1 MSKNESRTKKFIHNS
16 VTTAL
21 YQVIVMIA
29 GFITPRV
36 MLSCYGSEINGL
48 VSSIQQFINYFTL
61 VEAGISGAAVF
72 ALYIPL
78 AEKNHKQINAV
89 VSAARK
95 FYFQAGYIFV
105 ALVGVLAIAYPLF
118 IATDELPP
126 VLVGLLVLS
135 LGGKGFLDFF
145 TLSKYRVL
153 LTADQRTYVISIASS
168 IYTILNTIIIVVLSY
183 FKVNVVLVYALAIL
197 AMYARSLILQIYVKK
212 HYKFIDYHEKPDK
225 SALNKR
231 WYALYLQILGTV
243 QIGAP
248 TVLATIFTSLKT
260 VSVYSI
266 YNMVLNGINSVLSIF
281 TTGVSAAFGEMLA
294 KKEQKT
300 LQKTYSEFSFMYYS
314 LITIVYSVTSV
325 LIVPFVLIYTSGI
338 HDTNY
343 NVPLVGFLFTLNG
356 FLYNMKTPQGMLVI
370 SAGLYKETRIQTSIQ
385 ALIIIVLGSILGYYF
400 GLVGILIATCL
411 SNLYR
416 TIDLMI
422 FIPRNV
428 TQLPIRLTLFRYI
441 RMIICSALIILPF
454 NFVKVT
460 ADNLI
465 FWVLWAAAAFVYACA
480 VVLIMALIFERPQLN
495 ALIKRAKGMIKKKG

>member
-1 MSKNESRTKKFIHNS
+1 MSNNESRTKKFLHNS
-16 VTTAL
+16 MTTAV

-72 ALYIPL
+72 SLYLPL
-78 AEKNHKQINAV
+78 AENNHKQINAV

-105 ALVGVLAIAYPLF
+105 ALVSALAILYPLF
-118 IATDELPP
+118 VTTEALSPIF
-126 VLVGLLVLS
+126 VGLLVLS

-168 IYTILNTIIIVVLSY
+168 VYIILNTLIIVVLSY

-212 HYKFIDYHEKPDK
+212 HYKFINYHEEPDK

-231 WYALYLQILGTV
+231 WYALFLQILGTI
-243 QIGAP
+243 QNGAP
-248 TVLATIFTSLKT
+248 VVLATIFTSLKT

-266 YNMVLNGINSVLSIF
+266 YNMVLSGINNVLSIF
-281 TTGVSAAFGEMLA
+281 TTGVSAAFGDMIA
-294 KKEQKT
+294 RKEQIT
-300 LQKTYSEFSFMYYS
+300 LQKSYTDFSFAYYS
-314 LITIVYSVTSV
+314 IITVVYSVTAV
-325 LIVPFVLIYTSGI
+325 MIVPFVIIYTSGV

-356 FLYNMKTPQGMLVI
+356 LLYNMKTPQGGIVQC
-370 SAGLYKETRIQTSIQ
+370 AGLYKETSVQTTIQ
-385 ALIIIVLGSILGYYF
+385 ALIIIVPGAVLGYYF

-428 TQLPIRLTLFRYI
+428 THLPIRLTLFIYI
-441 RMIICSALIILPF
+441 RMIICAALIILPF
-454 NFVKVT
+454 SFITIT
-460 ADNLI
+460 ADNFI
-465 FWVLWAAAAFVYACA
+465 IWALWAIAVFVYACA
-480 VVLIMALIFERPQLN
+480 VVLVMALIFERPQLK
-495 ALIKRAKGMIKKKG
+495 ALIKRVKGMLKRKG

>member
-1 MSKNESRTKKFIHNS
+1 MSNNESRTKKFLHNS
-16 VTTAL
+16 MTTAV

-72 ALYIPL
+72 SLYLPL
-78 AEKNHKQINAV
+78 AENNHKQINAV

-105 ALVGVLAIAYPLF
+105 ALVSALAILYPLF
-118 IATDELPP
+118 VTTEALSPIF
-126 VLVGLLVLS
+126 VGLLVLS

-168 IYTILNTIIIVVLSY
+168 VYIILNTLIIVVLSN

-212 HYKFIDYHEKPDK
+212 HYKFINYHEEPDK

-243 QIGAP
+243 QNGAP

-266 YNMVLNGINSVLSIF
+266 YNMVLNGINNLLSIF
-281 TTGVSAAFGEMLA
+281 ISGLSASFGDVIARGET
-294 KKEQKT
+294 KT
-300 LQKTYSEFSFMYYS
+300 LQKSYSEFSFAYYS
-314 LITIVYSVTSV
+314 LITVVYSVTAIM
-325 LIVPFVLIYTSGI
+325 IVPFVIIYTSGV

-343 NVPLVGFLFTLNG
+343 NVPLIGFLFTLNG
-356 FLYNMKTPQGMLVI
+356 LLYNMKTPQGMLVI

-385 ALIIIVLGSILGYYF
+385 ALIIIVLGTVFGCYF
-400 GLVGILIATCL
+400 GLAGILIASCL

-428 TQLPIRLTLFRYI
+428 THLPIRITAVRYI
-441 RMIICSALIILPF
+441 RMIFSAVLITLPF
-454 NFVKVT
+454 YFIDINIT
-460 ADNLI
+460 NLLV
-465 FWVLWAAAAFVYACA
+465 WVLWAAASVVYACA
-480 VVLIMALIFERPQLN
+480 IVLVMALIFERPQLK
-495 ALIKRAKGMIKKKG
+495 ALIKRVKGMLKRKG